1 MEDVAQPPKGTTRKG
16 QALSQMGAS
25 AVVHFLNQARILFI
39 YLFWSLLG
47 I

>member
-1 MEDVAQPPKGTTRKG
+1 MEDDTASQGDNVKG
-16 QALSQMGAS
+16 QLLSQMGAS

-39 YLFWSLLG
+39 YLFWSRLG